1 MEFVFALFFHFQ
13 HKNISDGNDVEL
25 LRLGT
30 FESYEECVEAAKLH
44 TTLPYGKIQYLLS
57 INSFSVVKGENLYY
71 RCMAVFE

>member
-44 TTLPYGKIQYLLS
+44 TTLPYGKLAYFF
-57 INSFSVVKGENLYY
+57 NTFTEVKGEVFEY